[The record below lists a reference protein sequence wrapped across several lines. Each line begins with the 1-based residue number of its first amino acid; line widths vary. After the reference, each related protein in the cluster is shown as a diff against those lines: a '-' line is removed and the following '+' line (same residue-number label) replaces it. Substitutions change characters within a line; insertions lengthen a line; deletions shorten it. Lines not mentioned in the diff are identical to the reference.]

1 MGFIACKIYLSFNE
15 EYILQIKDSYTS
27 NGIIYFTPPPPLLSA
42 TPNNTESTT
51 TQSLSAEANIHFPS
65 EGMDMLYLAEN
76 KHFWHIA
83 RREFIYQ
90 ELSRILTRFCPDNSF
105 KHTKILDVG
114 AGTGSVTRHFL
125 EQGFDNIALGEIHP
139 KGLEYAKTYGIKDLY
154 CMDLLDVP
162 FRDEFDCIFAFDV
175 LEHID
180 EDLRAL
186 QNMKSMLKNN
196 EKSLLALS
204 VPAHKWLWN
213 AHDVSVHHKRRYTKA
228 ALTKLMLKC
237 GFEIV
242 CARYFF
248 VSITPLL
255 WARAI
260 LHNAPYPSD
269 SVQDRDSK
277 LHDSSLSDSSNGAGN
292 IESTQEETLRDTPPP
307 KIINSS
313 LLALCRLE
321 NKLLNILPQH
331 ISSPFGGSL
340 LVVGK
345 TRSRN

>member
-1 MGFIACKIYLSFNE
+1 
-15 EYILQIKDSYTS
+15 
-27 NGIIYFTPPPPLLSA
+27 
-42 TPNNTESTT
+42 
-51 TQSLSAEANIHFPS
+51 
-65 EGMDMLYLAEN
+65 MLYLAEN

-90 ELSRILTRFCPDNSF
+90 ELSRIFTRFYPNHSF
-105 KHTKILDVG
+105 KQAKILDVG

-139 KGLEYAKTYGIKDLY
+139 QGLEYAKTYGIKDLY

-162 FRDEFDCIFAFDV
+162 FADEFDCIFAFDV

-186 QNMKSMLKNN
+186 QNMKGMLKDN

-228 ALTKLMLKC
+228 ALAQLMREC

-248 VSITPLL
+248 CLYHAT
-255 WARAI
+255 A
-260 LHNAPYPSD
+260 
-269 SVQDRDSK
+269 
-277 LHDSSLSDSSNGAGN
+277 
-292 IESTQEETLRDTPPP
+292 
-307 KIINSS
+307 
-313 LLALCRLE
+313 
-321 NKLLNILPQH
+321 
-331 ISSPFGGSL
+331 
-340 LVVGK
+340 VG
-345 TRSRN
+345 